1 MTSAVERT
9 LAVLEYLS
17 TCPQGVPLVAVA
29 EALKLPHGA
38 CHRLLADLVQGGY
51 LRQRRGHGDY
61 LLTTKLA
68 ALGLSYLSSSGIV
81 DLTQPLLDQLAQ
93 ESGDL
98 VRLGI
103 VDGDRLTF
111 VAKAQGARYGLRY
124 DPDMGIDV
132 RLSCSAA
139 GHAWLATLSDERA
152 LALIVQQGFGD
163 PQEFGPLAPT
173 SFHEVLAH
181 LARARTQG
189 FSMISDVYAN
199 GMAAMAAPIRWQGGP
214 TVGVVSI
221 AGPMMRLTEA
231 RMLALGPRLIAIA
244 AELGTVSR
252 ASPLFD
258 KDPPPAAAVPA
269 ATSAP

>member
-9 LAVLEYLS
+9 LAVLEFMS
-17 TCPQGVPLVAVA
+17 TRPEGVPLV
-29 EALKLPHGA
+29 EISDTLDLPRGA
-38 CHRLLADLVQGGY
+38 CHRLLVELVQAGF

-68 ALGLSYLSSSGIV
+68 ALGLSYLSNSGIV
-81 DLTQPLLDQLAQ
+81 DLTQPLLDQMAQ
-93 ESGDL
+93 EAGDL

-124 DPDMGIDV
+124 DPDMGSDV

-152 LALIVQQGFGD
+152 MTLVTQQGLGD
-163 PQEFGPLAPT
+163 PDEFGPQAPT
-173 SFHEVLAH
+173 TLREVRAYLEQ
-181 LARARTQG
+181 ARALG
-189 FSMISDVYAN
+189 FSMIQDVYAN

-214 TVGVVSI
+214 TIGVISI
-221 AGPMMRLTEA
+221 AGPMMRLNEA
-231 RMLALGPRLIAIA
+231 RMRALGPRLMEVA
-244 AELGTVSR
+244 AELSVVSR

-258 KDPPPAAAVPA
+258 PEAPPSPATA
-269 ATSAP
+269 